1 MPERSSTSRQEDK
14 AGIGGD
20 RSSLELYRN
29 GPVKI
34 RLDYLLL
41 AFTHSEHLRT
51 PRFALYASLYQVV
64 DHNST

>member
-20 RSSLELYRN
+20 HSSLEIYRN

-41 AFTHSEHLRT
+41 AFTHSEHLR
-51 PRFALYASLYQVV
+51 PPDLLIMLPYIR
-64 DHNST
+64 